1 MTGPWAGGVIA
12 RFDHTNGTRPGST
25 PFLFFSPCGRSA
37 RLTWCSPAGTY
48 TEHFEDRGMRKPTS
62 MVYHGP
68 EKSLYVTDQNSIR
81 TYDAET
87 GEFLEVWS
95 QKDGLSAQYLVFHD
109 M

>member
-1 MTGPWAGGVIA
+1 
-12 RFDHTNGTRPGST
+12 
-25 PFLFFSPCGRSA
+25 
-37 RLTWCSPAGTY
+37 
-48 TEHFEDRGMRKPTS
+48 MRKPTS

-68 EKSLYVTDQNSIR
+68 EKSLYVTDRNSIR

-95 QKDGLSAQYLVFHD
+95 QKDGPSAQYLVFHD